1 MYYVK
6 SLDWTLSYYL
16 NGCVDW
22 RWGYNYL
29 YTPLLDDL
37 YQFIPTLNT
46 VFFSKININPVTPH
60 TQLAY
65 VLPKTSYHLLDVKVA
80 EVMNT
85 KKYRNYHTDISLE
98 WAYCKYFWESKLV
111 FNNDIDI
118 NDLENDIKAIL
129 QIKY

>member
-1 MYYVK
+1 M
-6 SLDWTLSYYL
+6 
-16 NGCVDW
+16 
-22 RWGYNYL
+22 

-37 YQFIPTLNT
+37 YQFVPTLNT
-46 VFFSKININPVTPH
+46 VFFDKVKNNPVNPH

-65 VLPKTSYHLLDVKVA
+65 VLPKTSYHLLNKKVTQLMDT
-80 EVMNT
+80 E
-85 KKYRNYHTDISLE
+85 KYKHYHSDISLV

-118 NDLENDIKAIL
+118 NDLENDIKLSL